1 MTWTELACASCARAN
16 SLNPFHTSVLL
27 DRFVP
32 DIFSVGLEKVP
43 AMHGC
48 LVVGFG
54 IFPKVQGGVVHPTFH
69 KSLVALGALLFLAP
83 FGRSQ
88 ERLVLVQTGSS
99 MPEPLY
105 KDWIDAYEK
114 EATSTRIR
122 YMPVGSG
129 ESAHNVLAGSG
140 DFGGGD
146 APIPEAQLRAAS
158 KQILELPAVLIG
170 IVTIYELPDV
180 QGELKLTGPVLA
192 NIFLGKIKVWNDPA
206 IARLNPD
213 MHLPALPI
221 QVFHRNEGKGSN
233 YILSDYLCKESPEF
247 LAIAGRGESPKWPV
261 GQSFPR
267 SQELVNQLRSTP
279 GAIGYTELNLAVSS
293 SVHMA
298 SIKNASGQ
306 FIKPSAQSIAAA
318 ASAAGSKRGD
328 NFSVS
333 LTNAPGKDS
342 YPISSFT
349 WIYVP
354 AVAAEPERGSAVAA
368 YLKWAYTTGQK
379 IAEEKGYAT
388 LPADVLAKVAAK
400 AATVR

>member
-1 MTWTELACASCARAN
+1 M
-16 SLNPFHTSVLL
+16 
-27 DRFVP
+27 
-32 DIFSVGLEKVP
+32 
-43 AMHGC
+43 
-48 LVVGFG
+48 
-54 IFPKVQGGVVHPTFH
+54 
-69 KSLVALGALLFLAP
+69 
-83 FGRSQ
+83 
-88 ERLVLVQTGSS
+88 VLVQTGSS

-114 EATSTRIR
+114 EFASTRIR

-146 APIPEAQLRAAS
+146 APIPEAQLRAAG

-180 QGELKLTGPVLA
+180 KGELKLTGPVLA
-192 NIFLGKIKVWNDPA
+192 NIFLGKIKTWNDPA

-221 QVFHRNEGKGSN
+221 QVFHRSEGKGSN

-247 LAIAGRGESPKWPV
+247 LAAVGRGESPKWPV

-279 GAIGYTELNLAVSS
+279 GAIGYTELNLAVKSGAR
-293 SVHMA
+293 MA
-298 SIKNASGQ
+298 SIRNAAGE
-306 FIKPSAQSIAAA
+306 FIKPSAKSIAAA
-318 ASAAGSKRGD
+318 ASASGTKGKDDFR
-328 NFSVS
+328 VS

-349 WIYVP
+349 WLYVQ
-354 AVAAEPERGSAVAA
+354 AVASDPERGSAVAA
-368 YLKWAYTTGQK
+368 YLKWVYTSGQS
-379 IAEEKGYAT
+379 IAEEQGYAT

-400 AATVR
+400 AATVH